1 MSLYE
6 WLLFLHI
13 VAAIVWI
20 GGGVVLQILGLRLAR
35 SRDGPGMLKFTRDI
49 EFLGPRIFAP
59 TSLAVLGLGV
69 WMVLV
74 SDAWAFSQ
82 LWIVLA
88 LVAYGISFLIGIT
101 YFGPAAKR
109 IERAVEAEGPD
120 GATVARLIRT
130 NLLVSRFD
138 LAILLFIVWDMVFK
152 PGL

>member
-20 GGGVVLQILGLRLAR
+20 GGGVILQILGARLAR
-35 SRDGPGMLKFTRDI
+35 SRDAEGMLKFTRDI
-49 EFLGPRIFAP
+49 EVLGPRLFAP
-59 TSLAVLGLGV
+59 ASLAVLGLGV

-88 LVAYGISFLIGIT
+88 LVAYGISFVIGIA

-109 IERAVEAEGPD
+109 IERAVEAEGPH
-120 GATVARLIRT
+120 GATVDRLIRT
-130 NLLVSRFD
+130 NFLVSRFD